1 MFRELMNLWK
11 KGGLLSEAFDD
22 ANEMLARVSEIFV
35 AMTDWLVDGKTSELD
50 AHKQDK
56 QINVMEQEIRRKV
69 LKHLSVNP
77 QQEVAASLTLTNVVI
92 DIERIGD
99 YSKNIEELVELYH
112 KNFQDVQYMP
122 LLRELTRF
130 VQQMFD
136 EVRASFKD
144 GDEQRAR
151 EAIANHKK
159 VRRGCN
165 KILEQA
171 FSTTETEVPQAV
183 VSVLYARYLKR
194 VSAHLKN
201 IATSVV
207 NPFDTL
213 GYSKNT

>member
-213 GYSKNT
+213 GYSKHT